1 MSAQATAAAA
11 PDVVRTEAP
20 AEPCTIVI
28 FGASGDLTR
37 RMLLPALYNLMIDRA
52 LPPQCPIVGYART
65 EWSDGEFREHAKQ
78 AITEFSRRPI
88 DSA

>member
-1 MSAQATAAAA
+1 MSAQATTATA
-11 PDVVRTEAP
+11 PHLVRPEPA

-37 RMLLPALYNLMIDRA
+37 RMLLPALYNLMVDKA

-65 EWSDGEFREHAKQ
+65 E
-78 AITEFSRRPI
+78 
-88 DSA
+88 